1 MSQYMKLLSDPILI
15 MAIFFMIKRIMSFH
29 LKVESVQ
36 YNAYLAETGAMRGTS
51 KEKLYQEIGLKSLQL
66 GHWRRKLGM
75 FYKTCKS
82 KKSTISF

>member
-1 MSQYMKLLSDPILI
+1 
-15 MAIFFMIKRIMSFH
+15 MIKRMSFH

-36 YNAYLAETGAMRGTS
+36 CNAYLAETGAMRGTS

-66 GHWRRKLGM
+66 GHWFRKLGM